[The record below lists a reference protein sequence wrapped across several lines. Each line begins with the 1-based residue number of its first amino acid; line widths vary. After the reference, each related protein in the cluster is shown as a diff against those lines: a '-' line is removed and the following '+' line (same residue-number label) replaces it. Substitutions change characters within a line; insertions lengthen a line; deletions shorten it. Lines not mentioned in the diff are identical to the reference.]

1 MLGSSSSAFD
11 AGCSLKNI
19 FFLCSHLVEKS
30 SLLYTKK
37 CHETSINGFTQQSA
51 ASILVN
57 IVNIHLFS
65 LNRRRVIVLV

>member
-1 MLGSSSSAFD
+1 MLGNSSSAFD

-19 FFLCSHLVEKS
+19 FLCSHLVEKS